1 MYESPIKIITGQIK
15 TNYEDAIYSAV
26 QNVGINVD
34 REELLKA
41 LEYDRGQF
49 EEGFKEG
56 EKYILRHIRN
66 LLPEWLYTAIEE
78 NIIKVGKLKYGNI
91 STRKADSKEANF
103 HNDFWNIKIQKW
115 GLQMRN
121 CHRNGL

>member
-15 TNYEDAIYSAV
+15 TNYEDGIFRAV

-49 EEGFKEG
+49 EEGFEEG
-56 EKYILRHIRN
+56 EKHTLRHLRSLI
-66 LLPEWLYTAIEE
+66 PEWLYTAIKE
-78 NIIKVGKLKYGNI
+78 NLIKG
-91 STRKADSKEANF
+91 R
-103 HNDFWNIKIQKW
+103 
-115 GLQMRN
+115 
-121 CHRNGL
+121 

>member
-1 MYESPIKIITGQIK
+1 MYESPINIITGQIK

-66 LLPEWLYTAIEE
+66 LLPEWLYTAISDTL
-78 NIIKVGKLKYGNI
+78 IYIYG
-91 STRKADSKEANF
+91 
-103 HNDFWNIKIQKW
+103 
-115 GLQMRN
+115 
-121 CHRNGL
+121 

>member
-15 TNYEDAIYSAV
+15 TNYEDAIYRAV

-41 LEYDRGQF
+41 LEYDRGQY

-56 EKYILRHIRN
+56 EKYVLRHLRN
-66 LLPEWLYTAIEE
+66 LLPEWLYTAIKE
-78 NIIKVGKLKYGNI
+78 NLIKAG
-91 STRKADSKEANF
+91 E
-103 HNDFWNIKIQKW
+103 QE
-115 GLQMRN
+115 
-121 CHRNGL
+121 